1 MRSTNEKRIKAER
14 KFNRILIQAILEGLD
29 FGEIILCFIELNSQV
44 KRSQIGEKPEL
55 FAEKL
60 EEIFGSWT
68 ADIFEERILRTLCMK
83 IGIEYSR
90 IEDLTFSKSVKKA
103 FREFL
108 KTH

>member
-29 FGEIILCFIELNSQV
+29 FGEIVLCF
-44 KRSQIGEKPEL
+44 KPEL